1 MEAIQGILGAAAGF
15 WFYTIF
21 TQPNKHLNSKVPK
34 IKLKAVEFLPNLKI
48 NFKKN
53 MIWVH
58 HWITLSVIL
67 IVLTYKAVD
76 FTHLLIIKS
85 FCLGGAIQGITF
97 KDRFNILVKNP
108 LTASNLKKTSKLLNS

>member
-1 MEAIQGILGAAAGF
+1 MEILQGILGTAVGF
-15 WFYTIF
+15 WFYTLF
-21 TQPNKHLNSKVPK
+21 THPNKHLNHRIPK
-34 IKLKAVEFLPNLKI
+34 IKLKAIEILPNLRI
-48 NFKKN
+48 NLKKN

-67 IVLTYKAVD
+67 AVLTFKAVD

-97 KDRFNILVKNP
+97 KDRFNIIVKNP
-108 LTASNLKKTSKLLNS
+108 IAKLGNKSNKA